1 MWPMFTFFS
10 VLIINGT
17 NQDVF
22 YCKGKFVWRE
32 EGRITKKVPL
42 SWLSSGCQRG
52 WGKTRKEKQIGKR
65 EIKEDWTQGGGW
77 GGGDSAYGGRTYCSI
92 FTNTNPCRSLSK
104 RRERGRDW
112 VKDMYRKRE
121 KPSKK
126 ANMSNP
132 AQQLPLPTEHE
143 SRLSFSSSLCQVGG
157 SRSFASR
164 NGSRSLKPLAFSSSL
179 SRHFP
184 FLFFS
189 YLTSFFCTTL

>member
-1 MWPMFTFFS
+1 MTWGRENNEKSAAQLT
-10 VLIINGT
+10 
-17 NQDVF
+17 
-22 YCKGKFVWRE
+22 KFRVSER
-32 EGRITKKVPL
+32 L
-42 SWLSSGCQRG
+42 
-52 WGKTRKEKQIGKR
+52 RKDTKR
-65 EIKEDWTQGGGW
+65 EANWKKGNQGRLNTRRRV